1 MEVLLKILGQRMNVT
16 EAVVFSRLYAD
27 MTTVSYYG
35 TCSAVSD
42 VFSSFLLG
50 KFSSRVVEQLRG
62 TSRLKGDIQQFF
74 TKLMKK

>member
-35 TCSAVSD
+35 KYSAVSD
-42 VFSSFLLG
+42 AFLSLLVHDQVTIIFVMSVGLSVCLCRVFL
-50 KFSSRVVEQLRG
+50 
-62 TSRLKGDIQQFF
+62 SRL
-74 TKLMKK
+74 